1 MDIEMKVLDHKP
13 DRLSSREV
21 KLKRCLSAK
30 ETLRLI
36 QIVVAGL

>member
-13 DRLSSREV
+13 DRLSSRAV
-21 KLKRCLSAK
+21 KLKRSLSAK